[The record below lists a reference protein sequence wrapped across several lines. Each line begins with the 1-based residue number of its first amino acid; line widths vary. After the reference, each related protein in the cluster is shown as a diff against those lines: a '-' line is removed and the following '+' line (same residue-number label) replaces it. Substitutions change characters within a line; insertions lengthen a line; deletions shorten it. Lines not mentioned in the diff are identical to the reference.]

1 MARSSTA
8 AFTLTELLMAM
19 AIGLVI
25 SNIALASF
33 VATQK
38 YVKRVEALGA
48 QSDAAQSMML
58 WCMSKPGNET
68 GYPTGRQ
75 FRQMGGAVTAYMTDY
90 AALAIQ
96 EDVNGT
102 PVTRKTL
109 YIPMTKD

>member
-1 MARSSTA
+1 MRTNA

-48 QSDAAQSMML
+48 QTSAAQSMAL
-58 WCMSKPGNET
+58 WCSTKPGHESA
-68 GYPTGRQ
+68 YPTGRQ
-75 FRQMGGAVTAYMTDY
+75 FRQMGGAITTYGNDF
-90 AALAIQ
+90 ALLSVQ
-96 EDVNGT
+96 EEVSGS
-102 PVTRKTL
+102 PVERLKL
-109 YIPMTKD
+109 YVPLSKD